1 MRFDSELKSNGDP
14 TCKCICELSGL
25 PVAGSFKGPGHW
37 SHRGYEGLLLAD
49 VITVLVVEDDA
60 SIRAGLKR
68 SLVEL
73 GYDVRV
79 APTGLG
85 GLSAIVDEHPDAVLL
100 DLGLP
105 DIDGVDL
112 LRMLRAV
119 SAVPVVVVTAR
130 DDEGEIIRTLDAG
143 ADDYVIK
150 PFSTRQLEAR
160 LRAVLRRTREDS
172 DAVAITIG
180 ALRID
185 AATREATLADRDLGL
200 SRKEFDL
207 LHFLAVHLG
216 QVVTKRQ
223 LLANVWDQPY
233 GGSDK
238 TVDVHISWLRRKLG
252 ESATQPRYLRT
263 IHGVG
268 VRLVDPDSG
277 DGEGS
282 EVI

>member
-1 MRFDSELKSNGDP
+1 
-14 TCKCICELSGL
+14 
-25 PVAGSFKGPGHW
+25 VAS
-37 SHRGYEGLLLAD
+37 

-68 SLVEL
+68 SLVEM
-73 GYDVRV
+73 GYDVRT
-79 APTGLG
+79 AATGLG
-85 GLSAIVDEHPDAVLL
+85 GLSTIVDEKPDVVLL

-119 SAVPVVVVTAR
+119 STVPVVVVTAR
-130 DDEGEIIRTLDAG
+130 DDEAEIIQTLDAG
-143 ADDYVIK
+143 ADDYVVK

-160 LRAVLRRTREDS
+160 LRAVLRRAREDTET
-172 DAVAITIG
+172 VAITVG

-185 AATREATLADRDLGL
+185 AATREATLANRDLGL

-207 LHFLAVHLG
+207 LHFLAARLG

-223 LLANVWDQPY
+223 LLADVWDQPY

-252 ESATQPRYLRT
+252 ESATQPRYLLT
-263 IHGVG
+263 VHGVG
-268 VRLVDPDSG
+268 VRLVDPSG
-277 DGEGS
+277 ADGDEGS
-282 EVI
+282 GVS

>member
-1 MRFDSELKSNGDP
+1 M
-14 TCKCICELSGL
+14 
-25 PVAGSFKGPGHW
+25 
-37 SHRGYEGLLLAD
+37 
-49 VITVLVVEDDA
+49 ITVLVVEDDA

>member
-1 MRFDSELKSNGDP
+1 
-14 TCKCICELSGL
+14 
-25 PVAGSFKGPGHW
+25 
-37 SHRGYEGLLLAD
+37 

-60 SIRAGLKR
+60 NIRAGLKR

-73 GYDVRV
+73 GYDVRI
-79 APTGLG
+79 AATGLG
-85 GLSAIVDEHPDAVLL
+85 GLSLIVDQGPDVVLL

-119 SAVPVVVVTAR
+119 STVPVVVVTAR
-130 DDEGEIIRTLDAG
+130 DDEDEIIRTLDAG
-143 ADDYVIK
+143 ADDYVVK
-150 PFSTRQLEAR
+150 PFSARQLEAR
-160 LRAVLRRTREDS
+160 LRAVLRRAREDS
-172 DAVAITIG
+172 EVVAITVG

-185 AATREATLADRDLGL
+185 PGTREATLADRDLGL

-207 LHFLAVHLG
+207 LHFLAARVG
-216 QVVTKRQ
+216 RVVTKRQ
-223 LLANVWDQPY
+223 LLAEVWDQPY

-252 ESATQPRYLRT
+252 ESATKPRYLLT

-268 VRLVDPDSG
+268 VRLVDPEAGGYEEEELD
-277 DGEGS
+277 
-282 EVI
+282 VT

>member
-1 MRFDSELKSNGDP
+1 MLKIINP
-14 TCKCICELSGL
+14 PLE
-25 PVAGSFKGPGHW
+25 GSDD
-37 SHRGYEGLLLAD
+37 LL
-49 VITVLVVEDDA
+49 TVLLPLTGPQLQRARSMAAEAPRTSYGNGVATVLIIEDDA
-60 SIRAGLKR
+60 NIRAGLKR
-68 SLVEL
+68 SLADR
-73 GYDVRV
+73 GYDVKT

-85 GLSAIVDEHPDAVLL
+85 GLSTLVDEHPDVVLL

-119 SAVPVVVVTAR
+119 STVPVVVVTAR

-143 ADDYVIK
+143 ADDYIIK
-150 PFSTRQLEAR
+150 PFSVGQLEAR
-160 LRAVLRRTREDS
+160 LRAVLRRAREDS
-172 DAVAITIG
+172 GDAVTTIG

-185 AATREATLADRDLGL
+185 PTTREATLADRGLVL

-207 LHFLAVHLG
+207 LYFLAARAG
-216 QVVTKRQ
+216 RVVTKRQ
-223 LLANVWDQPY
+223 LLAEVWDQPY

-263 IHGVG
+263 VHGVG
-268 VRLVDPDSG
+268 VRLVDPDAGG
-277 DGEGS
+277 DEA
-282 EVI
+282 EHLEPN